1 MRKDFKETAR
11 NLLTELKREVARP
24 ELDGFG

>member
-11 NLLTELKREVARP
+11 NLLEELKREVARP